1 MRSFVDVWQR
11 SRKRDTAETMSDGT
25 LDFPQFST
33 KTRDEL
39 QRFESR
45 LRDHPGYQEHV
56 RLQAFA
62 HSLNTVFDRNR
73 NELLT
78 PLRAVST
85 SLELAL
91 KLIPGVDRSVRDEFQ
106 AEVIQRLHNY
116 VAATMTLVDHSRRLM
131 RDQTGRIAE
140 EFDTKKAV
148 LLENPEVRFIQD
160 LRNFM
165 LHRSLPL
172 LAHRLRLSGGI
183 SEEARGESEML
194 LSAED
199 LLAWDGWSSASR
211 AWIKA
216 RDGDIPLRP
225 LIVHHSALVYE
236 INYWLLDV
244 LRAENRAPLAE
255 ANEIIVERNAF
266 FNRTDKAEAAKLT
279 EAWTRHVYPREAEPG
294 VPSDEGEASI
304 G

>member
-1 MRSFVDVWQR
+1 M
-11 SRKRDTAETMSDGT
+11 
-25 LDFPQFST
+25 
-33 KTRDEL
+33 
-39 QRFESR
+39 
-45 LRDHPGYQEHV
+45 
-56 RLQAFA
+56 RLQAFV

-73 NELLT
+73 IELLT
-78 PLRAVST
+78 PLQAVST

-91 KLIPGVDRSVRDEFQ
+91 KLIPGVDPSVRDEFH

-131 RDQTGRIAE
+131 RDRTGSLAE
-140 EFDTKKAV
+140 EFGTRKAS
-148 LLENPEVRFIQD
+148 LLQNPEVRFIQD

-194 LSAED
+194 LGTED

-211 AWIKA
+211 GWIEA
-216 RDGDIPLRP
+216 RGADISLRP
-225 LIVHHSALVYE
+225 LIVQHSALVYE
-236 INYWLLDV
+236 INYWLLDA
-244 LRAENRAPLAE
+244 LTAENQAPLAE

-266 FNRTDKAEAAKLT
+266 FNRSDKAVAAKLT
-279 EAWTRHVYPREAEPG
+279 EDWTRHVYPHAAESR